1 MKRKSPR
8 TESAASTD
16 ADNHVPVSFLRV
28 VGKLVHPIDA
38 YFVKKDEIK
47 AR

>member
-1 MKRKSPR
+1 MFRSP
-8 TESAASTD
+8 
-16 ADNHVPVSFLRV
+16 FF
-28 VGKLVHPIDA
+28 GWFKKLVHPVDA